1 MKRSALFFQTI
12 SSSLNYYE
20 PDYVRVTCYIPKFL
34 EFYAANFESMQR
46 SFCKNFLKFANFLNC
61 PKLDKSLHWILNKR
75 HIERCACAHLS
86 T

>member
-1 MKRSALFFQTI
+1 MNSVGKKRTAQLLKQV

-46 SFCKNFLKFANFLNC
+46 SFCKNFLKFANLYIVPN
-61 PKLDKSLHWILNKR
+61 
-75 HIERCACAHLS
+75 
-86 T
+86 